1 MGRTRLGRRRRAPR
15 LINAALAPY
24 CLPCLRKANGFL
36 FIDVLESE
44 GVFNGHIINLYL
56 ISIKLVVHI
65 SAQTLLTAQTIINT
79 ANT

>member
-44 GVFNGHIINLYL
+44 GVFNGHII
-56 ISIKLVVHI
+56 IFCDDRVHQGHLFAAI
-65 SAQTLLTAQTIINT
+65 DGVFEAKTMLFERF
-79 ANT
+79 